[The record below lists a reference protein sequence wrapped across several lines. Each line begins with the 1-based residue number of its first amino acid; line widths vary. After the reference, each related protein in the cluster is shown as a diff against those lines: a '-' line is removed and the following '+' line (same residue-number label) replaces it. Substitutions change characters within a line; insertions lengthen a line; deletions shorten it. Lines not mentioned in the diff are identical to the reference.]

1 MEYKVPRGTQDILP
15 GEVQEWQFFE
25 SVSHTILQRYG
36 YREIRTPVFEQKE
49 LFLRTVGQDTDIV
62 QKEMYTFE
70 DRKARQ
76 FALRPEGT
84 APVIRS
90 YVENSLW
97 KERALQKLYYIGPMF
112 RYDRPQKGRYRQF
125 HQVGAEAVGSLSPLV
140 DAELIALVQ
149 MLLRAVGIRRLVLKI
164 NSLGEVESRKSY
176 SSALK
181 DYFSAKSDRLC
192 PDCQVRL
199 KVNPMRILDC
209 KVPECNSLSSGIPS
223 MEQYLSDQASEHYR
237 EVQHW
242 LGVLG
247 VSFEKDKNLVRGL
260 DYYTRT
266 TFEFHHGELGA
277 TVALGGGGRYD
288 RLVEECGGPET
299 PAIGFSL
306 GTERVLL
313 AASRDRAGKGEAVD
327 KRKGALYLAWL
338 GEEVLEAAFRLASAL
353 RNIVPVEMDLEARS
367 LKAQLRQADKLGV
380 SHALILGG
388 EELAGRKVQ
397 VKNLAT
403 GDQAD
408 LDINNLVEFIYA
420 EVKSCDRDNT
430 PEMLVDKT
438 LGGKLREALSFFVK
452 SGGN

>member
-1 MEYKVPRGTQDILP
+1 MKYKAPRGTQDILP
-15 GEVQEWQFFE
+15 GEVENWQSFE
-25 SVSHTILQRYG
+25 SISRTVLERYG

-49 LFLRTVGQDTDIV
+49 LFQRTVGQDTDIV
-62 QKEMYTFE
+62 QKEMYTFA

-125 HQVGAEAVGSLSPLV
+125 HQVGAEAVGSLCPLV
-140 DAELIALVQ
+140 DAEVISLVE
-149 MLLRAVGIRRLVLKI
+149 MLLRAAGINRLILKI
-164 NSLGEVESRKSY
+164 NSLGEAESRKSY
-176 SSALK
+176 TLALK
-181 DYFSAKSDRLC
+181 DYFSGKREHLC
-192 PDCQVRL
+192 PDCRVRL
-199 KVNPMRILDC
+199 DVNPMRVLDC
-209 KVPECNSLSSGIPS
+209 KVPACNQLSMDIPA
-223 MEQYLSDQASEHYR
+223 MEEYLSDQAREHYIN
-237 EVQHW
+237 VQHW

-277 TVALGGGGRYD
+277 PVALGGGGRYD

-313 AASRDRAGKGEAVD
+313 AVSRDRADQGD
-327 KRKGALYLAWL
+327 TDDRRKGALYLAWL
-338 GEEVLEAAFRLASAL
+338 GEGVLEAAFKLASVL
-353 RNIVPVEMDLEARS
+353 RNIVQVEMDLEPRS
-367 LKAQLRQADKLGV
+367 LKAQLRQADKMGV
-380 SHALILGG
+380 SHVLILGDQ
-388 EELAGRKVQ
+388 ELASKKVQ
-397 VKNLAT
+397 VKDLAT
-403 GDQAD
+403 GDQMD
-408 LDINNLVEFIYA
+408 LDIAQLLELINKI
-420 EVKSCDRDNT
+420 VKYYDTDKT
-430 PEMLVDKT
+430 PERIVDKAF
-438 LGGKLREALSFFVK
+438 GEELREALSFL
-452 SGGN
+452 